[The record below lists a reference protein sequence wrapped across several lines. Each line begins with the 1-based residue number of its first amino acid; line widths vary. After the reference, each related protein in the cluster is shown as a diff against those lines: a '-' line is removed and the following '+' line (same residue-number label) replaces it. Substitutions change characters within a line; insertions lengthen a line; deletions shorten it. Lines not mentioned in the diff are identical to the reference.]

1 MRAAPELERV
11 PALYLMSTMDNAVKL
26 GKFPENYVGMYW
38 SNSAKKGQEGFL
50 PYVVLK
56 GKQNVEVGGLAY
68 FKNDAVD
75 AALQKGLST
84 ADPAERKVAY
94 DEVQKVVWQQA
105 PWIFLSINTLVA
117 GRDKRLTGL
126 TQQPDTAL
134 TYEEADLK

>member
-1 MRAAPELERV
+1 MFFGSWAPSTGDADWALRPLLSSRSFP
-11 PALYLMSTMDNAVKL
+11 PALYNI
-26 GKFPENYVGMYW
+26 
-38 SNSAKKGQEGFL
+38 
-50 PYVVLK
+50 
-56 GKQNVEVGGLAY
+56 AY

-75 AALQKGLST
+75 AGLQKGLST
-84 ADPAERKVAY
+84 ADPAERKAAY

-134 TYEEADLK
+134 TDEDADMK